1 MGSFFSTFKAGKMPA
16 EKYLNVKTIIPT
28 NPSSQALVKSHE
40 GQLRPNDSEESIE
53 VKKNV
58 KSPNFVSRQDWMT
71 LAILTFVNL
80 INYMDR
86 YTIAGILKEVQ
97 DYYKIEDAQA
107 GAIQTVFVASFMVF
121 APVFG
126 FLGDRYN
133 RKAVMVVGISLWAI
147 ATLVGSYMDSFSSF
161 MTMRALVGIG
171 EASYTTIAPT
181 LLSDLFVK
189 DMRSRALAIFYFA
202 IPVGSG
208 LGYVIGSSLASTFGA
223 WQAALRGTPILGGVA
238 VLLIIA
244 FVKDPPRGESEG
256 HEALKATSYTEDLKS
271 LATNKS
277 FVFSTLGFTCV
288 TFCTGALAWWGPKFL
303 ADALMSANVADQDRP
318 MKPTDV
324 AFVFGVITMVSGIIG
339 VPLGSLASTKWR
351 PKQPRADPLICGMGL
366 AISSIF
372 LCLSLFTPNVNF
384 FLAFVLIF
392 LGEISLNLNWS
403 IVSDILLYVVVPTRR
418 GSASAIQIL
427 ISHLFGDAGSPYL
440 IGLVSDSLRE
450 TTVTEDRFCTKL
462 AAEDLNASDPEEM
475 CDATMKFY
483 SMQYSLIINILIVF
497 LGAIGF
503 FITAVFIVK
512 DKERVERYVADAS
525 SGDLKEKED
534 MIKSENNSTWSS
546 EDDNPPILV
555 LSTVD
560 NEKKLNPL
568 LPLAYKKNK
577 SHN

>member
-1 MGSFFSTFKAGKMPA
+1 
-16 EKYLNVKTIIPT
+16 
-28 NPSSQALVKSHE
+28 
-40 GQLRPNDSEESIE
+40 
-53 VKKNV
+53 
-58 KSPNFVSRQDWMT
+58 
-71 LAILTFVNL
+71 
-80 INYMDR
+80 
-86 YTIAGILKEVQ
+86 
-97 DYYKIEDAQA
+97 
-107 GAIQTVFVASFMVF
+107 MVF

-403 IVSDILLYVVVPTRR
+403 IVSDILLVSSLKFSQSGLHLFKFPFTSLQYVVVPTRR

-440 IGLVSDSLRE
+440 IGLVSLRVSFCNFANFFNP
-450 TTVTEDRFCTKL
+450 TFFVTGLGFIE
-462 AAEDLNASDPEEM
+462 ANHSD
-475 CDATMKFY
+475 
-483 SMQYSLIINILIVF
+483 
-497 LGAIGF
+497 
-503 FITAVFIVK
+503 
-512 DKERVERYVADAS
+512 
-525 SGDLKEKED
+525 
-534 MIKSENNSTWSS
+534 
-546 EDDNPPILV
+546 
-555 LSTVD
+555 
-560 NEKKLNPL
+560 
-568 LPLAYKKNK
+568 
-577 SHN
+577 